1 MAQAFNDNEMVR
13 KFQTVSLSHQ
23 TVSRRVNEISMH
35 VTNKLENLI
44 NSCCYF
50 SVALDESTDISD
62 TSQMLIFI
70 RTVNENYN
78 YSEELLKLQSLHGT
92 TKGEDI
98 YKQLKCAVEQYGGFD
113 KCTAIVTDGAR
124 AMTGK
129 NIGLAG
135 LLQKEG
141 ITCRMLHCIIHQEA
155 LCGLS
160 LQLKDVMDKVCKITN
175 LIRGGNR
182 SLTHRK
188 FKTFLDELETEY
200 GDLLLHSNVRWLS
213 VGKCLRRFFT
223 LRKEVHLFL
232 TEIAVDE
239 NLTANL
245 VDKNF
250 IYSLAFLTDITNYLN
265 ILNKS
270 LQGQDQNV
278 CCLYK
283 YVTGFRNKLKL
294 LRFNLEQNNLFHFE
308 SCKEIYEEMKECNIE
323 ANFKIFLPKLDML
336 ITDFNE
342 RFSQFDDLK
351 PSIDLFCDPIN
362 IDINSVDLK
371 YQIELCDLQA
381 DPFFTSRGVTGI
393 EIFKFLDKEK
403 YPKLRDFGLQIVSM
417 FGSTY
422 ICERAYSDMKYIKS
436 KYRNSLKDSTLEDII
451 RLATTNIDVDIKD
464 IVAKQLRPQCSH

>member
-1 MAQAFNDNEMVR
+1 MMVG
-13 KFQTVSLSHQ
+13 
-23 TVSRRVNEISMH
+23 
-35 VTNKLENLI
+35 
-44 NSCCYF
+44 
-50 SVALDESTDISD
+50 ST
-62 TSQMLIFI
+62 
-70 RTVNENYN
+70 Y
-78 YSEELLKLQSLHGT
+78 Y
-92 TKGEDI
+92 
-98 YKQLKCAVEQYGGFD
+98 Y
-113 KCTAIVTDGAR
+113 
-124 AMTGK
+124 
-129 NIGLAG
+129 
-135 LLQKEG
+135 
-141 ITCRMLHCIIHQEA
+141 
-155 LCGLS
+155 
-160 LQLKDVMDKVCKITN
+160 
-175 LIRGGNR
+175 
-182 SLTHRK
+182 
-188 FKTFLDELETEY
+188 
-200 GDLLLHSNVRWLS
+200 
-213 VGKCLRRFFT
+213 
-223 LRKEVHLFL
+223 
-232 TEIAVDE
+232 
-239 NLTANL
+239 LTANL

-270 LQGQDQNV
+270 LQGQDQM

-323 ANFKIFLPKLDML
+323 ANFKIFLPKLDTL

-393 EIFKFLDKEK
+393 EIFKFLYKEK
-403 YPKLRDFGLQIVSM
+403 YPKLRDIGLQTVSM

-422 ICERAYSDMKYIKS
+422 ICVRAYSDMKYIKS

-451 RLATTNIDVDIKD
+451 RLGTTNIDVDIKY
-464 IVAKQLRPQCSH
+464 IVAKQLPPQCSH